1 MGEDPQEYRCD
12 EAVRA
17 KKLLPFTETRAVEGE
32 PTFAD
37 LRRAQYRKMD
47 RDVFDIMEPQLLRAV
62 AAAGRRNDSV
72 PPGELREVHE
82 RSADGAHFVKFLG
95 QTSFVEQFKTPV
107 RRVVSFTTDR
117 GRYRFIRGGGQW
129 F

>member
-32 PTFAD
+32 PTFAE

-62 AAAGRRNDSV
+62 AAAGKRNDSV
-72 PPGELREVHE
+72 PIGEMREIHE
-82 RSADGAHFVKFLG
+82 RGSNGEHFVVFRG
-95 QTSFVEQFKTPV
+95 QESFVKSMGRPG
-107 RRVVSFTTDR
+107 RRVVSWNSIN
-117 GRYRFIRGGGQW
+117 GRVRANGTYF
-129 F
+129 